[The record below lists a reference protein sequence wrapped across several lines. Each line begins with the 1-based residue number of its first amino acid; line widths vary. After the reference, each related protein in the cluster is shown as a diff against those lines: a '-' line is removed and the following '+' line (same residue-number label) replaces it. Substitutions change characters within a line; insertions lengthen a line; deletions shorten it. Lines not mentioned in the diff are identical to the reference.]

1 MDVIIVTV
9 TDERSLICQD
19 LEVPADLEA
28 SKLKEDIIKTLEGWR
43 PEYTADF
50 YQTRI
55 RCGRTGKYLK
65 DDETLNQAGVW
76 NGDYLILCRA

>member
-28 SKLKEDIIKTLEGWR
+28 S
-43 PEYTADF
+43 
-50 YQTRI
+50 
-55 RCGRTGKYLK
+55 
-65 DDETLNQAGVW
+65 N
-76 NGDYLILCRA
+76 

>member
-1 MDVIIVTV
+1 MDVIIITV

-43 PEYTADF
+43 
-50 YQTRI
+50 
-55 RCGRTGKYLK
+55 L
-65 DDETLNQAGVW
+65 
-76 NGDYLILCRA
+76 